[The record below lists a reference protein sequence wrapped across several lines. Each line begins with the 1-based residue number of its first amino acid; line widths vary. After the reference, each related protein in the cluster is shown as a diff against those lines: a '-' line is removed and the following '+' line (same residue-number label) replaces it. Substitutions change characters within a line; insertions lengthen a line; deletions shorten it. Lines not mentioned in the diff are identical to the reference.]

1 MGEERSEMWRLR
13 EGTWLQPGRVCGR
26 SRRPCH
32 GRELWLTWLLLILE
46 QSLMEQQLLVGI
58 AGRKLEGVYRVGESC
73 AQPSYYPFDRA
84 EHRGVESFRM
94 SLAFRVGPVCLPIR
108 NRPLGTKFL
117 RRL

>member
-1 MGEERSEMWRLR
+1 MGEERMAPAHLR
-13 EGTWLQPGRVCGR
+13 TEPYGTAIARW
-26 SRRPCH
+26 
-32 GRELWLTWLLLILE
+32 
-46 QSLMEQQLLVGI
+46 GI
-58 AGRKLEGVYRVGESC
+58 ACRKLEVVYRLGESC

-94 SLAFRVGPVCLPIR
+94 SLAIRVGPVCLPIR